1 MFAAFS
7 SHYILRQ
14 IRAGN
19 GWPPICGHYRGG
31 LVSLLW
37 VSAEW
42 RDPRSVSR
50 CNCPRLSWRQPLL
63 RDQRFR
69 SGTPVCFAP
78 VHERATR
85 QSEGILHST
94 FDKARATLHSQP
106 LHLFRSRC
114 DCGEWKSTCFVAPPR
129 RKHAIPAQS
138 SLWRPEHDK
147 RGGVDIG
154 G

>member
-85 QSEGILHST
+85 QSEAYFIRRLTRLEPPYILNL
-94 FDKARATLHSQP
+94 FICFALVVIAENGNPRALLPHLGASMLYLHN
-106 LHLFRSRC
+106 LLY
-114 DCGEWKSTCFVAPPR
+114 
-129 RKHAIPAQS
+129 
-138 SLWRPEHDK
+138 
-147 RGGVDIG
+147 
-154 G
+154 